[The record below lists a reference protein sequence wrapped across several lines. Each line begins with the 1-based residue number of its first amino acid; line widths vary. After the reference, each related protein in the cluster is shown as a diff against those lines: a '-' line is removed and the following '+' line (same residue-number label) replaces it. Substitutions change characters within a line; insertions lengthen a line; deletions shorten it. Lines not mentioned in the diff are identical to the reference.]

1 MRKKAAKKWGTAVL
15 AAALVLSLA
24 ACGGTS
30 GNDQAKGEASTS
42 GKTAEPEK
50 LTHLTYWVSMH
61 PAAAAQMKTY
71 AEMGMYKELER
82 ITGVKV
88 DFQHPPT
95 DSTQAQEQ
103 FNLMMVSEKLP
114 DVIETSW
121 IGYPGGPEKAIQ
133 DNKIIKLNDLID
145 QNAPNLKKLLDEHPD
160 WKKQVTT
167 DDGSLYMFPF
177 FRGGDKVRVF
187 YGPSIRKDWLDKLG
201 LQMPTTIDE
210 WHEVLKAF
218 KEKDPNGN
226 GKADEIP
233 LYFTKDDIGTDA
245 PFLGAWGINYGF
257 YQIDNSVKYGPIQ
270 PEYKEFLATMNQ
282 WYKEGLLD
290 KDFAAPND
298 KLFDAKMTGNQLG
311 AAPTYNGGGIG
322 KYANLMKDKDPKFNL
337 VAAPYPVLNK
347 GDKPIWG
354 QKDFATNGIGAAIST
369 SNTNPTETVKWLDYA
384 YGEQGNLLFNYG
396 KEGEAY
402 TMKDGK
408 PVFLP
413 EVLNPP
419 SGVSLQQSFA
429 KHNRSTWSAP
439 FVLSDEFQMQYLA
452 LPNQKDA
459 LTVWS
464 QPTGERKMPL
474 VTPTKDESS
483 QFASIMTDINTYK
496 DEMFLKFIMGAEPID
511 NFDKYV
517 KKIEAMGINDAIKI
531 QQSALD
537 RFNKR

>member
-1 MRKKAAKKWGTAVL
+1 MKGKAKKFGVILLTSLL
-15 AAALVLSLA
+15 ALSIA
-24 ACGGTS
+24 AC
-30 GNDQAKGEASTS
+30 STS
-42 GKTAEPEK
+42 GGDQTQEGTTADGKGTESAK
-50 LTHLTYWVSMH
+50 LTNLSYWVSMH
-61 PAAAAQMKTY
+61 PAASAQMKTY
-71 AEMGMYKELER
+71 AEMGMYKELEN

-88 DFQHPPT
+88 NFEHPPT
-95 DSTQAQEQ
+95 DAAQAKEQ

-145 QNAPNLKKLLDEHPD
+145 QYAPNLKKLLNEHPD

-167 DDGSLYMFPF
+167 DDGNMYMFPF

-201 LQMPTTIDE
+201 LAVPTTIDE
-210 WHEVLKAF
+210 WYEVLTAF
-218 KEKDPNGN
+218 KDKDPNGN

-233 LYFTKDDIGTDA
+233 LYLTLDDVATDA

-257 YQIDNSVKYGPIQ
+257 YQDGGQVKYGPTQ
-270 PEYKEFLATMNQ
+270 PEYKDFLTTMNK
-282 WYKEGLLD
+282 WYQEGLID
-290 KDFAAPND
+290 KDFAAPNG
-298 KLFDAKMTGNQLG
+298 KLFDAKMTGNQMG
-311 AAPTYNGGGIG
+311 AAPVYNGGGIG

-337 VAAPYPVLNK
+337 VATEYPVLKK
-347 GDKPIWG
+347 GDKQMWG

-369 SNTNPTETVKWLDYA
+369 SNKNPIETVKWLDYA
-384 YGEQGNLLFNYG
+384 YGEKGDLLFNYG

-402 TMKDGK
+402 SMVNGVPT
-408 PVFLP
+408 FLP

-439 FVLSDEFQMQYLA
+439 FVLSENFQMQYLA
-452 LPNQKDA
+452 LDNQKEA
-459 LTVWS
+459 LAIWS
-464 QPTGERKMPL
+464 KPTGERKMPL
-474 VTPTKDESS
+474 VTPTNDESS
-483 QFASIMTDINTYK
+483 QFASLMTDINTYK
-496 DEMFLKFIMGAEPID
+496 DEMFLKFIMGAEPLD

-517 KKIEAMGINDAIKI
+517 KKIQTMGIEDALKI
-531 QQSALD
+531 QQAALE